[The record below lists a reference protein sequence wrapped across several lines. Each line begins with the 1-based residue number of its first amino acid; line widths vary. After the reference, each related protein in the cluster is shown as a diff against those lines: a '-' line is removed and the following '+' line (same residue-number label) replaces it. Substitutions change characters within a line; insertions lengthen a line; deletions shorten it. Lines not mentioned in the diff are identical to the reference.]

1 MIVVKT
7 LFQPMG
13 AIPAKLNT
21 GQGNS
26 LRVTR
31 SDRHDMMITMF
42 SSHSREAAELNLTV
56 EMLRRIQHVQCV
68 MFLKYE

>member
-1 MIVVKT
+1 
-7 LFQPMG
+7 MG

-26 LRVTR
+26 LRVMR

-42 SSHSREAAELNLTV
+42 SSHSREVAELNLTV
-56 EMLRRIQHVQCV
+56 QMLRKIQRVQCV
-68 MFLKYE
+68 VFRKYE